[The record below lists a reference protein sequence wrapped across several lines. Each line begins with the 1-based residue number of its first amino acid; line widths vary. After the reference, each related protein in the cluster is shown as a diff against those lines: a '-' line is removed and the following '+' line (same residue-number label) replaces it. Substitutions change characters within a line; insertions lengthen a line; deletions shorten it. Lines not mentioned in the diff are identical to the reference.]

1 MLHDLQIDEE
11 NCMQIVNDI
20 LGKAKGNRRCGVL

>member
-20 LGKAKGNRRCGVL
+20 LGKAEGNRRCGVL

>member
-20 LGKAKGNRRCGVL
+20 LGKAEENRRCGVL

>member
-20 LGKAKGNRRCGVL
+20 LGKAEENCRCGVL

>member
-1 MLHDLQIDEE
+1 MLHDLQVDEE

-20 LGKAKGNRRCGVL
+20 LGKAEENCRCGML